1 MALYRCAMCGSSK
14 IVPET
19 KQEGYN
25 KKKGIWGAVLFGGIG
40 ALAGTSGNTVTYYH
54 CGDCGAVLNR
64 TMQPFEK
71 ESIER
76 CLASPDVFE
85 SSLKSYKERYKN
97 IEWEEKPVIST
108 SDNLTV
114 SDIEERIIEYMKGKS
129 VPVRCSELDE
139 KQLGIAYPVC
149 SNELSGKEYD
159 NYISR
164 IASIEMNMRSAIQ
177 NLRKRGIIKY
187 EKIENDSVYIFVTDI
202 EEMKELALKESAD
215 EKAKEL
221 LHTNDYTSIIKEML
235 SAHDSM
241 TWEEIYDYLKQNN
254 HLTEDVIKAEKQN
267 RFIPLYFTKACIRK
281 MRVVDRINKGAV
293 DLVVYEN
300 DRYRLKS
307 EKEVKEG
314 KAALEGKTKEEI
326 KKQIDTLMPMII
338 TLQTAKKSIKIS
350 ELRGMC
356 DDLKKYPNQT
366 IVAKLNQLANIGIVE
381 KRMEKKIAYF
391 SIVNIPKQEIDN
403 ILYKAISN
411 HQIHGFLD

>member
-54 CGDCGAVLNR
+54 CGDCGQVLNR
-64 TMQPFEK
+64 TMLPVEK
-71 ESIER
+71 ESLER
-76 CLASPDVFE
+76 CLASPDIFE

-97 IEWEEKPVIST
+97 IEWEEKPVASIP
-108 SDNLTV
+108 DNLTV

-129 VPVRCSELDE
+129 VPVCCSELNE
-139 KQLGIAYPVC
+139 KQLGIVYPVC

-164 IASIEMNMRSAIQ
+164 IASIEMNMRTAIQ

-187 EKIENDSVYIFVTDI
+187 ETIGDNAFYIFVTDI
-202 EEMKELALKESAD
+202 EEMKELALIESAN

-235 SAHDSM
+235 STHDSM
-241 TWEEIYDYLKQNN
+241 TWEEIYDYLKQKNY
-254 HLTEDVIKAEKQN
+254 LTEDVVKAEKQN

-281 MRVVDRINKGAV
+281 MRVVDRINKGAG
-293 DLVVYEN
+293 
-300 DRYRLKS
+300 S
-307 EKEVKEG
+307 
-314 KAALEGKTKEEI
+314 
-326 KKQIDTLMPMII
+326 
-338 TLQTAKKSIKIS
+338 
-350 ELRGMC
+350 
-356 DDLKKYPNQT
+356 
-366 IVAKLNQLANIGIVE
+366 
-381 KRMEKKIAYF
+381 
-391 SIVNIPKQEIDN
+391 
-403 ILYKAISN
+403 
-411 HQIHGFLD
+411 